1 MKLASYDWLISC
13 RYHGSRHAWPDGR
26 RHEIT
31 SRPQS
36 AASGGAN
43 EYLAKIL
50 CRGTIPF
57 SEENLV
63 LLALKRDSSLGTAS
77 CRQTDHFLADPSTTP
92 LDVSGKANGD
102 RDKVGMIK
110 ARIFVEQFLLLNA

>member
-1 MKLASYDWLISC
+1 MGRHVAFSQQRTCGKLEVQLLDDGNYPLYSVG

-26 RHEIT
+26 RYEIT

-57 SEENLV
+57 PEENLV
-63 LLALKRDSSLGTAS
+63 FLAPWSGIPLLARH
-77 CRQTDHFLADPSTTP
+77 R
-92 LDVSGKANGD
+92 VGKLIISE
-102 RDKVGMIK
+102 RVIK
-110 ARIFVEQFLLLNA
+110 L

>member
-1 MKLASYDWLISC
+1 VGRHVAFSQQRTRGKLDVQLFDDGNYPLYSVG

-77 CRQTDHFLADPSTTP
+77 CRQTDHFLAGYKT
-92 LDVSGKANGD
+92 LN
-102 RDKVGMIK
+102 
-110 ARIFVEQFLLLNA
+110 LLCIL